1 MGVPARSDR
10 PAVLVGALGSCPRPV
25 PIVAVG
31 SGGGRGLSRIALAVP
46 CIGAGSFSNKI
57 LRTEQDEKKTYEST
71 VQLSFEPETDTGYR
85 I

>member
-1 MGVPARSDR
+1 MNS
-10 PAVLVGALGSCPRPV
+10 
-25 PIVAVG
+25 
-31 SGGGRGLSRIALAVP
+31 GGRGLSRIALAVP